1 MDKEGTMDFTLM
13 GKRLKKH
20 RLAKNLKQTELAEK
34 TNLSVDYISKMERGQ
49 RIPAIPVFVE
59 LLNVLEVSADD
70 ILSGTVKQGYVRRTA
85 EYVERIGKL
94 PKNDQERIFD
104 ILDAYLE
111 KR

>member
-1 MDKEGTMDFTLM
+1 
-13 GKRLKKH
+13 
-20 RLAKNLKQTELAEK
+20 
-34 TNLSVDYISKMERGQ
+34 
-49 RIPAIPVFVE
+49 
-59 LLNVLEVSADD
+59 
-70 ILSGTVKQGYVRRTA
+70 VKQGYVRRTA